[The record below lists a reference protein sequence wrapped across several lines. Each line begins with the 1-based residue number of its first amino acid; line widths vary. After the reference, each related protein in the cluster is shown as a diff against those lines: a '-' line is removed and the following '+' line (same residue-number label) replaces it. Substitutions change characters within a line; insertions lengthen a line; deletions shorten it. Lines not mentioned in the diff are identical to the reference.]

1 MMKKPRDRKNAG
13 RVWLGIALISLVVPF
28 ALAGPEQDTEL
39 AEKEFARGDL
49 AVSMALWRKAAQQGY
64 APAQVRLGDILDK
77 AEEDEEAVTW
87 YRKAA
92 EQGSAAGECGLG
104 QMYAKGEGVKKDF
117 EQARMF
123 ILRSAE
129 KNHLP
134 AVTLMMEAYRAGS
147 LGVSRDLAQA
157 KQWEGKVK
165 ALSPKAE
172 TKAENKAE
180 NKANSAAAT
189 DPKKA
194 KAGEVK

>member
-1 MMKKPRDRKNAG
+1 MMKKPRDRRSAG
-13 RVWLGIALISLVVPF
+13 RIWLGIALISLVVPF

-92 EQGSAAGECGLG
+92 EQGSAAGEYGLG
-104 QMYAKGEGVKKDF
+104 QMYAKGEGVQKDF
-117 EQARMF
+117 DQARLF

-129 KNHLP
+129 KNYLP

-147 LGVSRDLAQA
+147 LGVNRDLVQA
-157 KQWEGKVK
+157 RQWESKVQ
-165 ALSPKAE
+165 ALSPRTE
-172 TKAENKAE
+172 
-180 NKANSAAAT
+180 AAAVT
-189 DPKKA
+189 DAKKT
-194 KAGEVK
+194 KTGDVK

>member
-13 RVWLGIALISLVVPF
+13 RIWLGIALISLVVPF
-28 ALAGPEQDTEL
+28 ASAGPEQDTEL

-49 AVSMALWRKAAQQGY
+49 AVSMAMWRKAAQQGY

-92 EQGSAAGECGLG
+92 EQGSAAGEYGLG

-117 EQARMF
+117 EQARAL
-123 ILRSAE
+123 ILRAAG
-129 KNHLP
+129 KNYLP

-147 LGVSRDLAQA
+147 LGVSRDLVQA
-157 KQWEGKVK
+157 REWEVKVR
-165 ALSPKAE
+165 ALSPKVE
-172 TKAENKAE
+172 PGPV
-180 NKANSAAAT
+180 T
-189 DPKKA
+189 DAKNPKT
-194 KAGEVK
+194 GEVK